1 VASVARLLI
10 VAVAGRLP
18 AWAETACGEYLKRMP
33 RGYETQRIAVKPEAR
48 GAGRRVAQLLA
59 AEAKRISSILPAGAL
74 RVALD
79 ERGSEMGTA
88 QFAPHL
94 RDWLSASAQV
104 AFMIGGADG
113 LDGAI
118 VRASAFRLR
127 LSAFTLP
134 HALAQVLLCE
144 QLYRAASLLT
154 GHPYHRA

>member
-1 VASVARLLI
+1 VARLLI

-18 AWAETACGEYLKRMP
+18 DWAEAACAAYLKRMP
-33 RGYETQRIAVKPEAR
+33 RGYETRRVPVKPEPR
-48 GAGRRVAQLLA
+48 SAGRRPAQLLA
-59 AEAKRISSILPAGAL
+59 AEAKRIAAALPAGGV

-79 ERGSEMGTA
+79 ERGSELSTA
-88 QFAPHL
+88 QFAPRL
-94 RDWLSASAQV
+94 RDWLSESGTV
-104 AFMIGGADG
+104 AFVIGGADG
-113 LDGAI
+113 LDAGI
-118 VRASAFRLR
+118 LRASSLRLR